1 MPYMRTKTGLTKALK
16 ELHDKLSLYISD
28 DLMIELM
35 CELDRD
41 INRFHIELKIKVQ
54 STIYRQVA
62 KLIDEGKLI
71 DPNKV
76 KE

>member
-1 MPYMRTKTGLTKALK
+1 
-16 ELHDKLSLYISD
+16 
-28 DLMIELM
+28 M